1 MKEELRTYILKDDGV
16 FPNSQLPVLHY
27 VNAIKLPWFFKAT
40 KVKRLFRENGW
51 QNNWRAGIYT
61 YHHYHSNTHEALAV
75 IRGSARLQ
83 LGGPNGLIVY
93 ISAGDV
99 VVIPAGVAHKNLDN
113 ENDVICVG
121 GYPTG
126 VDYDMNYGMPEER
139 PKADIAIAK
148 LEIPDS
154 DPVFG
159 SYGPLV
165 QTWNKVNH
173 HRPNSH

>member
-27 VNAIKLPWFFKAT
+27 VNAIKLPWFFKAM

-121 GYPTG
+121 GYTNG
-126 VDYDMNYGMPEER
+126 VDYDMNYGLPEER